1 MDYQGP
7 LKPVRRQPL
16 HETVEASLEEL
27 ILAGEYQPGESLP
40 SEHDMAAQLNVSRTV
55 VRAAIRSLAT
65 KGLLEIRHGVGTFV
79 TADGRDRLAEA
90 LALSLRRGDYTP
102 WELYIVRRGLELS
115 VVELAVEKATPE
127 QIDEMRLVLDR
138 YREQLRRSPAGEAV
152 DEHIAF
158 HQLMVRSTGNRILM
172 DLLDPITVFH
182 VPERPR
188 SPGLRLEEAAIET
201 YISGHEA
208 IINAIER
215 RDADA
220 AKAAMLEHLAVVAE
234 RAQQTTEER

>member
-1 MDYQGP
+1 
-7 LKPVRRQPL
+7 
-16 HETVEASLEEL
+16 VEASLEEL

-79 TADGRDRLAEA
+79 TTDGRDRLAEA

-102 WELYIVRRGLELS
+102 WELYIVRRVLELS
-115 VVELAVEKATPE
+115 VVELAVEKATAE
-127 QIDEMRLVLDR
+127 QIDEMRRALDR
-138 YREQLRRSPAGEAV
+138 YREQLKKSPSGEAV
-152 DEHIAF
+152 DEHITF
-158 HQLMVRSTGNRILM
+158 HQLMVQSTGNRVLM

-188 SPGLRLEEAAIET
+188 SSGLRLEEAAIKA

-208 IINAIER
+208 IIDAIER
-215 RDADA
+215 RDAEA